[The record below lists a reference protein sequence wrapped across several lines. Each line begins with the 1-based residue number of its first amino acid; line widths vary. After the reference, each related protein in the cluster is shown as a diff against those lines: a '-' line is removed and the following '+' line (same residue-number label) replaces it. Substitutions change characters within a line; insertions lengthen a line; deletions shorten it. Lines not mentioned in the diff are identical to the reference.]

1 METRLT
7 PVMRRVYDRVQAGI
21 TVSQGDGTQY
31 RTVRALADR
40 GLIKL
45 ETEYP
50 YWGVDR
56 CRHLWSLR
64 RWRVSKIEN

>member
-1 METRLT
+1 MKSRLT
-7 PVMRRVYDRVQAGI
+7 PVMRRTYDMIQAGR

-31 RTVRALADR
+31 RTVKALADR

-50 YWGVDR
+50 FWGR
-56 CRHLWSLR
+56 EGCRHLWSLR
-64 RWRVSKIEN
+64 RWHVSKIDD

>member
-1 METRLT
+1 MGARLT
-7 PVMRRVYDRVQAGI
+7 PVMRRVYDRIQAGQS
-21 TVSQGDGTQY
+21 VSQGDGTQY
-31 RTVRALADR
+31 RTVKALADR

-50 YWGVDR
+50 FWGQEQ

-64 RWRVSKIEN
+64 RWHVSKIED